1 MGGVI
6 ERTMTEE
13 MEMVIPQRVEPI
25 FFMNG
30 DVDQNDKYLTVCEI
44 CYAVRDVVGRES
56 YIDGAQRIG
65 GLWRVYMKDPIAR
78 AQVLVTGIS
87 LRDMQVNMYDK
98 NPYLH
103 PGKEDVETTR
113 LYVRNIPLSY
123 DNDVITDYLKNMD
136 LEMLG
141 SLKYVRARIPEGKL
155 TNFKTGDR
163 FVEIVVPD
171 EPLPKKK
178 AMGLFTASL
187 YYKEQK
193 QTTNEIECG
202 NCRQTGH
209 IRRNCPNEAVCYD
222 CLKPGHKKGSPLCPG
237 LFSVETDKVNDAEK
251 KMKKVKKQVVVENM
265 RRVRKKVVRKRVVVR
280 KKHP

>member
-6 ERTMTEE
+6 ERKMAEE
-13 MEMVIPQRVEPI
+13 MEMVIPQRVEPN

-30 DVDQNDKYLTVCEI
+30 DVDQNDKYLIVCEI
-44 CYAVRDVVGRES
+44 CYAVRDVVERES
-56 YIDGAQRIG
+56 YIDWAQKIG
-65 GLWRVYMKDPIAR
+65 GLWRVYVKDPIAR

-87 LRDMQVNMYDK
+87 LRDIQINMYDK

-113 LYVRNIPLSY
+113 LYIQNIPLSY
-123 DNDVITDYLKNMD
+123 GNDVITNYLKNMG

-141 SLKYVRARIPEGKL
+141 SLKYVRARTPEGKL
-155 TNFKTGDR
+155 TNVKTGDR

-178 AMGLFTASL
+178 AMGPFTASL

-193 QTTNEIECG
+193 QTTNETECG

-209 IRRNCPNEAVCYD
+209 IRRNCSNEAVCYD
-222 CLKPGHKKGSPLCPG
+222 CLRSGHKNGSPLCPG
-237 LFSVETDKVNDAEK
+237 LFSVETDKVNDDEK
-251 KMKKVKKQVVVENM
+251 KDEKGEEEGSVGE
-265 RRVRKKVVRKRVVVR
+265 
-280 KKHP
+280 

>member
-13 MEMVIPQRVEPI
+13 MEMVIPQRVEPF

-87 LRDMQVNMYDK
+87 LRDMQVNMDDK

-123 DNDVITDYLKNMD
+123 DNDVITDYLKNMG

-141 SLKYVRARIPEGKL
+141 SLKYVRARTQERKL

-163 FVEIVVPD
+163 FVEIGVPD

-193 QTTNEIECG
+193 QTTNEFGCG
-202 NCRQTGH
+202 NCRETGH

-222 CLKPGHKKGSPLCPG
+222 CLKPGHKKGSQLCPG
-237 LFSVETDKVNDAEK
+237 LFSVETDKVNAGEK
-251 KMKKVKKQVVVENM
+251 KDEKGEEAGSG
-265 RRVRKKVVRKRVVVR
+265 
-280 KKHP
+280 

>member
-1 MGGVI
+1 
-6 ERTMTEE
+6 
-13 MEMVIPQRVEPI
+13 
-25 FFMNG
+25 MNG

-123 DNDVITDYLKNMD
+123 DNDVITDYLKNMG

-141 SLKYVRARIPEGKL
+141 SLKYVRARTPEGKL
-155 TNFKTGDR
+155 TNCKTGDR

-209 IRRNCPNEAVCYD
+209 D

-280 KKHP
+280 KKHS

>member
-6 ERTMTEE
+6 ERKMTEE

-103 PGKEDVETTR
+103 PGKEDVEPTR
-113 LYVRNIPLSY
+113 LYVRNIPLS
-123 DNDVITDYLKNMD
+123 
-136 LEMLG
+136 
-141 SLKYVRARIPEGKL
+141 
-155 TNFKTGDR
+155 
-163 FVEIVVPD
+163 
-171 EPLPKKK
+171 
-178 AMGLFTASL
+178 
-187 YYKEQK
+187 
-193 QTTNEIECG
+193 
-202 NCRQTGH
+202 
-209 IRRNCPNEAVCYD
+209 
-222 CLKPGHKKGSPLCPG
+222 
-237 LFSVETDKVNDAEK
+237 
-251 KMKKVKKQVVVENM
+251 
-265 RRVRKKVVRKRVVVR
+265 
-280 KKHP
+280 